1 MTASS
6 QPSVIVI
13 PGAWHLAS
21 CLDPFIETLQAA
33 GFPAE
38 GVTLRSVGDA
48 DSGISDDEVLIRS
61 RIESRIHAGEDVIV
75 IAHSYAGLPMSAAI
89 AGLAKRNR
97 ASRGEKGGVLGVVY
111 LTAFV
116 PLDGESVVGLLG
128 DLLWWMEEDVSFAFL
143 VFILLHLY
151 LHLLAKTEARVI
163 KVKENSPAEV
173 FFNDCSPEQIAA
185 VSSALEPHSKKSL
198 ASPITTIGWRDS
210 AYDGCRA
217 YIRCL
222 QDKALSIERQDA
234 FVERSGVQWVVKTLD
249 ASHSPFISM
258 PQALTVAVQEIARDF
273 RAAV

>member
-1 MTASS
+1 MTANT
-6 QPSVIVI
+6 QPSIIVI

-48 DSGISDDEVLIRS
+48 DADISDDEALLRS

-89 AGLAKRNR
+89 DGLSKRNR

-111 LTAFV
+111 LAAFV
-116 PLDGESVVGLLG
+116 PFDGESVFGLLG
-128 DLLWWMEEDVSFAFL
+128 NPLWWMEDDVSFALL
-143 VFILLHLY
+143 VFTPLHLY
-151 LHLLAKTEARVI
+151 SPLLAKTEARVI
-163 KVKENSPAEV
+163 KVKANAPPEA
-173 FFNDCSPEQIAA
+173 FFHDCSPKQIAV
-185 VSSALEPHSKKSL
+185 VSGALKPHSKKSL
-198 ASPITTIGWRDS
+198 TSPITTIGWRDS

-217 YIRCL
+217 YIRCS
-222 QDKALSIERQDA
+222 QDKALLIEVQDM

-249 ASHSPFISM
+249 SSHSPFISM
-258 PQALTVAVQEIARDF
+258 PRELTVAVQEIARDF

>member
-1 MTASS
+1 MAAST

-21 CLDPFIETLQAA
+21 CLDPFIETLKAA

-38 GVTLRSVGDA
+38 GLTLRSVGDA

-75 IAHSYAGLPMSAAI
+75 IAHSYAGLPMSAAT
-89 AGLAKRNR
+89 AGLAKRSR

-111 LTAFV
+111 LAAFV

-128 DLLWWMEEDVSFAFL
+128 DLLWWMEED
-143 VFILLHLY
+143 
-151 LHLLAKTEARVI
+151 TEARVI
-163 KVKENSPAEV
+163 KVKANSPAEV

-185 VSSALEPHSKKSL
+185 VSSALKPHSKKSL

-217 YIRCL
+217 YIRCS